1 MIRIVFISLVVVH
14 GLIHFFG
21 FAKAFG
27 LAALPQLTEPISKP
41 VGVAWLMAGVLSLS
55 TAVAL
60 LLTPR
65 WWWVLGALALVVSQA
80 VIVSSWSDARFGTL
94 ANVIL
99 LLGAVYGFL
108 SRGPPSLPAEYERA
122 QTLAG
127 PAHEAEVLTEAD
139 LKALP
144 EPVQRYVLRAGVVG
158 QPRVQNF
165 SASWVGRIRGAPT
178 DPWMSFT
185 AQQLNTLD
193 TPRRFFLMDATMKGL
208 PVDVFHSFD
217 ERGATMRVRL
227 LSAKTMVDAKGE
239 VLTRSE
245 TVTLFN
251 DLCLFAPG
259 ELVRPSVRWDAIDS
273 RSARAHFTL
282 GSNTISATLLF
293 DEAGELVDFRS
304 DDRSAT
310 PEGKTDVMPWTTP
323 VHDFATVGPARVPTK
338 AEVKWHPDAGAWT
351 YGEFE
356 LKSLAY
362 NVGHQ

>member
-1 MIRIVFISLVVVH
+1 MIRAVFISLVVVH

-27 LAALPQLTEPISKP
+27 LAALPQLALPISRP
-41 VGVAWLMAGVLSLS
+41 VGVAWLVAGVLSLS

-65 WWWVLGALALVVSQA
+65 WWWAFASLAFLTSQA
-80 VIVSSWSDARFGTL
+80 VILSSWSDARFGTI

-99 LLGAVYGFL
+99 LLGALYGFL
-108 SRGPPSLPAEYERA
+108 SRGPLSLPAEYERDQA
-122 QTLAG
+122 LAG

-139 LKALP
+139 LKPLP
-144 EPVQRYVLRAGVVG
+144 EPVQNYVRRAGVVG

-165 SASWVGRIRGAPT
+165 RAQWVGRIRASPT

-208 PVDVFHSFD
+208 PVDVFHAFD
-217 ERGATMRVRL
+217 EHGATMRVRL

-251 DLCLFAPG
+251 DLCLFAPVSWCG
-259 ELVRPSVRWDAIDS
+259 RRCAGRPSTHARPARTS
-273 RSARAHFTL
+273 PSARTP
-282 GSNTISATLLF
+282 SRRRCSSTRPESWSTSA
-293 DEAGELVDFRS
+293 
-304 DDRSAT
+304 
-310 PEGKTDVMPWTTP
+310 PTT
-323 VHDFATVGPARVPTK
+323 ARRRQRGRPT
-338 AEVKWHPDAGAWT
+338 
-351 YGEFE
+351 
-356 LKSLAY
+356 
-362 NVGHQ
+362 

>member
-1 MIRIVFISLVVVH
+1 MIRAVFISLVVVH

-27 LAALPQLTEPISKP
+27 LAALPQLVLPISRP
-41 VGVAWLMAGVLSLS
+41 VGIAWLVAGVLSLS

-65 WWWVLGALALVVSQA
+65 WWWVFASLALLTSQA
-80 VIVSSWSDARFGTL
+80 VILSSWSDARFGTI

-99 LLGAVYGFL
+99 LLGALYGFL
-108 SRGPPSLPAEYERA
+108 SRGPLSLPAEYERDQA
-122 QTLAG
+122 LAG

-139 LKALP
+139 LKPLP
-144 EPVQRYVLRAGVVG
+144 EPVQNYVRRAGVVG

-165 SASWVGRIRGAPT
+165 RAQWVGRIRASPT

-208 PVDVFHSFD
+208 PVDVFHAFD
-217 ERGATMRVRL
+217 EHGATMRVRL

-251 DLCLFAPG
+251 DLCLFAPS
-259 ELVRPSVRWDAIDS
+259 ELVRPSVRWEAIDS

-282 GSNTISATLLF
+282 GANTISATLFF
-293 DEAGELVDFRS
+293 DAAGELVDFRS
-304 DDRSAT
+304 DDRAAT
-310 PEGKTDVMPWTTP
+310 PEGKADVMPWTTP
-323 VHDFATVGPARVPTK
+323 VHDFATVGPARVPTR
-338 AEVKWHPDAGAWT
+338 AETRWHPDAGVWT

-356 LKSLAY
+356 LKRLAY
-362 NVGHQ
+362 NVGP

>member
-1 MIRIVFISLVVVH
+1 MTRIVFISLIVVH

-27 LAALPQLTEPISKP
+27 LAALPQLALPISRTL
-41 VGVAWLMAGVLSLS
+41 GVAWLIAGLLSVS
-55 TAVAL
+55 TAIASL
-60 LLTPR
+60 LSPR
-65 WWWVLGALALVVSQA
+65 WWWVLGAFALLVSQA
-80 VIVSSWSDARFGTL
+80 VIVSSWSDARFGTI
-94 ANVIL
+94 ANVVL
-99 LLGAVYGFL
+99 LLGLSYGFL
-108 SRGPPSLPAEYERA
+108 SRGPTSLPAEFERA
-122 QTLAG
+122 QALAG
-127 PAHEAEVLTEAD
+127 PAHETEVLTEAD
-139 LKALP
+139 LTALP
-144 EPVQRYVLRAGVVG
+144 EPVQRYVRRAGVVG

-165 SASWVGRIRGAPT
+165 SARWVGRIRGAPT

-208 PVDVFHSFD
+208 PVDVFHAFD
-217 ERGATMRVRL
+217 EHGATMRVRL

-239 VLTRSE
+239 VLMRSE
-245 TVTLFN
+245 TVTMFN
-251 DLCLFAPG
+251 DLCIFAPG
-259 ELVRPSVRWDAIDS
+259 ELVRPSVTWEPIDS

-282 GSNTISATLLF
+282 GANTIAATLFF

-310 PEGKTDVMPWTTP
+310 PEGKADVMPWTTP